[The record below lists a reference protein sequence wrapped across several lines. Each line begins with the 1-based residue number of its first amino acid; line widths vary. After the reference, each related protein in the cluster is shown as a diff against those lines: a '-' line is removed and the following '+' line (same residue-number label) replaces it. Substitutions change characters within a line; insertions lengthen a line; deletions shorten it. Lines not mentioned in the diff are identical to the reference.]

1 MKKPPILLVVLSILL
16 GACLP
21 MQPQSGDATPTPVS
35 EEDLRATAEVFVQQT
50 LQAFPTNTPEPTS
63 TPVVVMP
70 TETSIVETPTETPN
84 PVLLTLT
91 ATLGAETA
99 SPSETTGASTAEAT
113 LGAALAGTPTVGLVF
128 VTTATTT
135 TGGTPTHTPRPLF
148 HGTLPPSLPSGFF
161 TLVNKANVEVYI
173 SLRCET
179 AGGYVT
185 YIEYP
190 VKSTVEVTA
199 PAGNYTYVAWVGGRQ
214 ITGAFRLSQGQ
225 SLTLDILKNKI
236 EIK

>member
-1 MKKPPILLVVLSILL
+1 MKKLSITLVVLSIML

-21 MQPQSGDATPTPVS
+21 APAQPDSATPTPISV
-35 EEDLRATAEVFVQQT
+35 EDLQATAEVFVQQT
-50 LQAFPTNTPEPTS
+50 LQAFPTNTPEPTP

-70 TETSIVETPTETPN
+70 TETPIEETPTETPN

-91 ATLGAETA
+91 ATLGTGTI
-99 SPSETTGASTAEAT
+99 SPGEATGESTPEAT
-113 LGAALAGTPTVGLVF
+113 LEAAIAGTPTVGLVF
-128 VTTATTT
+128 VSTSVGS
-135 TGGTPTHTPRPLF
+135 GGTPTRTPRPLF
-148 HGTLPPSLPSGFF
+148 HGTLPPSLPFGYI

-190 VKSTVEVTA
+190 VKSTVEVTT
-199 PAGNYTYVAWVGGRQ
+199 PAGSYTYVAWVGGRQ

-225 SLTLDILKNKI
+225 SLTLDILKNRV

>member
-1 MKKPPILLVVLSILL
+1 MKKLPILLVVLSILL

-21 MQPQSGDATPTPVS
+21 MQPQSDDPTPTPISV
-35 EEDLRATAEVFVQQT
+35 EDLQATAEVFVQQT
-50 LQAFPTNTPEPTS
+50 LQAFPSDTPEPTA
-63 TPVVVMP
+63 TPVVVTP
-70 TETSIVETPTETPN
+70 TETPIEATPTETPN

-91 ATLGAETA
+91 ATLEAGTLSPAETA
-99 SPSETTGASTAEAT
+99 PPEGTLEA
-113 LGAALAGTPTVGLVF
+113 AIAGTPTVGLVF
-128 VTTATTT
+128 VTTATA
-135 TGGTPTHTPRPLF
+135 GGTPTQTPRPLF
-148 HGTLPPSLPSGFF
+148 HGTLPPSLPSGFI
-161 TLVNKANVEVYI
+161 TLVNKAKVEVYI

-199 PAGNYTYVAWVGGRQ
+199 PAGDYTYVAWVGGRQ
-214 ITGAFRLSQGQ
+214 FTGAFRLSQGR
-225 SLTLDILKNKI
+225 SVLLDIFKNRI